1 MAGDFHRCD
10 CRVPR
15 SWSLF
20 RGGPAA
26 ETARD
31 PRKRFTRNFHFLRAR
46 GPGYDRHSRGRRTET
61 WKMLFLERWSSE
73 ERYGGNALCPGPGTF
88 IFPDSVPGCREGR
101 LDWNWNGIMR
111 GLRGGVSRKSQNQRK
126 LIFSWAQGFMSGLN
140 TDLLDHRETNLN
152 ELSMGTQKQLVRS
165 YCSDHPHA
173 AYFQAVFNLYNR
185 MRGDQGLPSYY
196 KIWHEPPKGR

>member
-126 LIFSWAQGFMSGLN
+126 LIFFLGARLHVGPQHGFTGSSRDQPQRVIHGYAE
-140 TDLLDHRETNLN
+140 TTRKILL
-152 ELSMGTQKQLVRS
+152 
-165 YCSDHPHA
+165 
-173 AYFQAVFNLYNR
+173 
-185 MRGDQGLPSYY
+185 
-196 KIWHEPPKGR
+196 

>member
-1 MAGDFHRCD
+1 MKSDMVATRCAL
-10 CRVPR
+10 VLALLSFPTL
-15 SWSLF
+15 SL
-20 RGGPAA
+20 AA
-26 ETARD
+26 EKAAWIGTGTVSCADFGAAYREN
-31 PRKRFTRNFHFLRAR
+31 PKTN
-46 GPGYDRHSRGRRTET
+46 EN
-61 WKMLFLERWSSE
+61 LF
-73 ERYGGNALCPGPGTF
+73 
-88 IFPDSVPGCREGR
+88 
-101 LDWNWNGIMR
+101 
-111 GLRGGVSRKSQNQRK
+111 
-126 LIFSWAQGFMSGLN
+126 FSWAQGFMSGLN